1 MDWGKLEMS
10 EWAIIVYQ
18 SPLLAFLDIEYNGIC
33 AGNSS
38 ARTGIQPH
46 SNLLCA
52 HINVCFIFYQ
62 TFVIKT

>member
-1 MDWGKLEMS
+1 MNWGKLEMS
-10 EWAIIVYQ
+10 EWAVIVYQ
-18 SPLLAFLDIEYNGIC
+18 SPLLAFLDIKYNGIC
-33 AGNSS
+33 TGNSS